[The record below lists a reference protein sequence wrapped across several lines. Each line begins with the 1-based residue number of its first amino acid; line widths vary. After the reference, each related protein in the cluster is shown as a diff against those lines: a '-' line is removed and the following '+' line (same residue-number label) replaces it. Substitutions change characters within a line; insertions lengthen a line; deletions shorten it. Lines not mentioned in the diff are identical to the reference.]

1 MSDIKVR
8 IGQQNAVKI
17 VSSISGSSSGRS
29 IIAENV
35 IGGIGSIRELNVSG
49 ISTFVGLSTFNN
61 GINVSGI
68 STFVGLTTFSNNVY
82 VGQSLYIAGNLVLQ
96 SVVSGGSIT
105 VPNVII
111 SGIATIS
118 SLSYGSYQQN
128 GIAYFNNIGR
138 LNSTTG
144 PSSAIN
150 FTNYILTTNDNN
162 VPVWSNTIDGG
173 VY

>member
-17 VSSISGSSSGRS
+17 VSSVSGSSSGKS

-35 IGGIGSIRELNVSG
+35 IGGIGSIRELNVNG
-49 ISTFVGLSTFNN
+49 ISTFIGLSTFKN

-68 STFVGLTTFSNNVY
+68 STFVGISTFKSNVY
-82 VGQSLYIAGNLVLQ
+82 IDESLYIGGQLFISSLT
-96 SVVSGGSIT
+96 SGGSIL

-111 SGIATIS
+111 TGVATIS

-128 GIAYFNNIGR
+128 GVAYFNNTGR

-150 FTNYILTTNDNN
+150 YTNYILTTNNAN
-162 VPVWSNTIDGG
+162 VPTWSNTIDGG